1 MLSSLTPRT
10 LVVLLL
16 SVLHISIAV
25 AVDAGLDD
33 VQALAPRQSPTA
45 NALFSPICLNYGM
58 VANLSTIGLNSTY
71 RAAFLRSAPM
81 GTDAASSILDTQSP
95 KLPALMKDVNLN
107 QQCGNLSQVAIVEA
121 ANNFSR
127 GIVSEFAIQ
136 EAPGVGVDGAEV
148 PITVGLVLLVMGGTF
163 LTL

>member
-1 MLSSLTPRT
+1 MFSSLNPRA
-10 LVVLLL
+10 LLVLLV
-16 SVLHISIAV
+16 SVFHITAAAAIEARMDGV
-25 AVDAGLDD
+25 HD
-33 VQALAPRQSPTA
+33 LAPRQSPNA
-45 NALFSPICLNYGM
+45 NALISPICQAYGM
-58 VANLSTIGLNSTY
+58 IANLSTIGLNSTY

-95 KLPALMKDVNLN
+95 KLPAVMMDVTLN

-127 GIVSEFAIQ
+127 GIVSEFVIQ
-136 EAPGVGVDGAEV
+136 PAPGIGVDGPEM
-148 PITVGLVLLVMGGTF
+148 PIVIGLILLCMGGTF